1 MHRRRGLKGKM
12 MKRLGKFVL
21 AAAAPAMMLAG
32 CNASGG
38 SADADGDGTISEE
51 EMAGATEGLT
61 KLQPGEYKITTELV
75 SAEGPDATPEQI
87 EKARA
92 EMAMASRMTPPRCIS
107 EDDGDDGI
115 LTIAKQMQQGNCET
129 TKMVSSSDTFDAEMF
144 CKDASGEA
152 TLAMEGETKKT
163 SSTMTVRIQQ
173 KSSAQ
178 DAEMNGAVMRVSMER
193 TGDCGAASGGAAKK
207 AG

>member
-1 MHRRRGLKGKM
+1 M

-32 CNASGG
+32 CNASEG

-61 KLQPGEYKITTELV
+61 KLQPGEYKMAMELV
-75 SAEGPDATPEQI
+75 SIQDASLSEEEIKQAKEGFAMMSN
-87 EKARA
+87 
-92 EMAMASRMTPPRCIS
+92 MAPPRCITA
-107 EDDGDDGI
+107 EEGDEGI
-115 LTIAKQMQQGNCET
+115 MALAKEMQRGDCET
-129 TKMVSSSDTFDAEMF
+129 TKMVSDANKFDAEMT
-144 CKDASGEA
+144 CKGPQGDAIV
-152 TLAMEGETKKT
+152 AMEGTATET
-163 SSTMTVRIQQ
+163 SSTMTMTMNQPAGQ
-173 KSSAQ
+173 EADGPKS
-178 DAEMNGAVMRVSMER
+178 AVMRISMER